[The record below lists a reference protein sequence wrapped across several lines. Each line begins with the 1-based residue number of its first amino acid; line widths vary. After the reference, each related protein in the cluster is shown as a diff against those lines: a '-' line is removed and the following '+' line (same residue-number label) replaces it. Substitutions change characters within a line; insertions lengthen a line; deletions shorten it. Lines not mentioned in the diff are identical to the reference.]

1 MTTSIDLTRAAL
13 LLLDFQID
21 IVTRNL
27 PGPERIPLLERTAAA
42 LGAARDRGLPVLHV
56 VVRFRPGYPEISP
69 RDVWR
74 RAMRGTGRLMEGSPG
89 VEVVTGLTPLP
100 EEIVVVKRRT
110 GAFATTDLEAIL
122 RAKEIDTLVLAGIAT
137 GGSVLST
144 VRAAADLDYTIVVL
158 ADCCADADEEVHRV
172 LCEKVF
178 PRQATVATA
187 ADFHRALES
196 RPA

>member
-1 MTTSIDLTRAAL
+1 LTHDIEPARTAL
-13 LLLDFQID
+13 LLLDFQND

-27 PGPERIPLLERTAAA
+27 PGPERAPLLERTADA
-42 LGAARDRGLPVLHV
+42 LGAARDRGLLVVHV

-89 VEVVTGLTPLP
+89 AAVVAGLTPLP

-122 RAKEIDTLVLAGIAT
+122 RARDIDTIVLAGIAT

-144 VRAAADLDYTIVVL
+144 VRAAADLDYTVVVL
-158 ADCCADADEEVHRV
+158 ADCCADLDEDVHRV

-187 ADFHRALES
+187 ADLRRALEG
-196 RPA
+196 RPD